1 MSKEKNTTDLVDWIE
16 SMHLQNTN
24 GRETDVELFRL
35 GIWAALEELDD
46 LKLLNIDNVINRF
59 NDL

>member
-35 GIWAALEELDD
+35 GICAALEELDD